1 MGGGQLPNEGATAA
15 EEEDQ
20 REVASFLRCPQRHVV
35 LGSASLATDLELQK
49 KDQNYFPFQFLLEKR
64 KNGRRKPNAGRS
76 GEKSQNSTPDPKE
89 MSSSS
94 ELKRKRTASSG
105 GEGTTQ
111 HSSSKKGTPE
121 KQKAKKMKKATA
133 GDNGLGTKQ
142 QQEASLPWAASGAGG
157 FQLVPLP
164 LKPHALAANEEE
176 EEEKARRRYLYI
188 RQHRAGSQVDDDP
201 RGHHPTEEAG
211 ATSTLFVANV
221 GDDADAGAV
230 EDQLRRLF
238 ERCGHPVESVTLKS
252 MRRVPPADSHRQQQ
266 QQQQRPAHQGG
277 RGPWLEVAQADDAEA
292 RPLVFA
298 HVTFS
303 SPDGLR
309 AALRYDWNSAA
320 AAESDAA
327 GEAAGSGRGVNS
339 TPSRLSC
346 IVRVLCICVY
356 VYICVRACPCA
367 G

>member
-1 MGGGQLPNEGATAA
+1 
-15 EEEDQ
+15 
-20 REVASFLRCPQRHVV
+20 
-35 LGSASLATDLELQK
+35 
-49 KDQNYFPFQFLLEKR
+49 
-64 KNGRRKPNAGRS
+64 
-76 GEKSQNSTPDPKE
+76 

-142 QQEASLPWAASGAGG
+142 QQQQEASLPWAASGAGG

-164 LKPHALAANEEE
+164 LKPPHALAANEE

-356 VYICVRACPCA
+356 VYIYACARVRVLDEIICYCC
-367 G
+367 